1 MTAATVL
8 VAGGAGYIG
17 SHMVNAL
24 QGAGHHA
31 IVLDDLSRG
40 HRDLVVS
47 GSAFIH
53 GSIQDTALLDQIF
66 TDHRIDAVMHFAA
79 HSQVGESVT
88 APLIYYRNNVAA
100 TVELIAAMVRHDV
113 RRFIFSSTAAVYGE
127 PETTPITENHPLRP
141 ANPYGVTKMTV
152 ERMLSD
158 CDTAHGIKSICLRY
172 FNAAGADENGRIGE
186 RHDPETHLIPLVL
199 TVATGQRDRI
209 SIFGTDYPT
218 PDGTCLRDYVHV
230 TDLSRAHLL
239 ALDALLGG
247 GDSAVYNLGN
257 SKGHSVREVITLAR
271 KITGHPIPAEEVGR
285 RAGDPAN
292 LVAGSDKAR
301 KELGWQPHY
310 EQLETIIETAWQ
322 WHRREAHHLV
332 S

>member
-292 LVAGSDKAR
+292 LVAGSDKA
-301 KELGWQPHY
+301 
-310 EQLETIIETAWQ
+310 
-322 WHRREAHHLV
+322 
-332 S
+332 